1 MVELKYKLVK
11 YESDINVLILYAVRE
26 VTEEVESKI
35 HVFDSVGLRSK
46 KLWQWQESQD
56 IPVWS
61 VNPLKRSGVRWLH
74 FEVFSAIHV

>member
-1 MVELKYKLVK
+1 MK

-46 KLWQWQESQD
+46 KL
-56 IPVWS
+56 
-61 VNPLKRSGVRWLH
+61 
-74 FEVFSAIHV
+74 